1 MSSVRKSVNSTKKKR
16 KKRRKRN
23 RNRGKKRRKRSSVS
37 GRSNAR
43 RSVKTDGRRM
53 TEERENARSGLNAE
67 QERKKTIE
75 DVKMIEILAGSEIV
89 IVMAFAASPFA

>member
-1 MSSVRKSVNSTKKKR
+1 M
-16 KKRRKRN
+16 
-23 RNRGKKRRKRSSVS
+23 
-37 GRSNAR
+37 
-43 RSVKTDGRRM
+43 KTDGRRM

-89 IVMAFAASPFA
+89 IVIAMAFAASPFA

>member
-1 MSSVRKSVNSTKKKR
+1 MSSVRKSVNSIKKKR

-43 RSVKTDGRRM
+43 RSVKIDGRRM
-53 TEERENARSGLNAE
+53 IEERENARSGLNVE
-67 QERKKTIE
+67 
-75 DVKMIEILAGSEIV
+75 
-89 IVMAFAASPFA
+89 

>member
-1 MSSVRKSVNSTKKKR
+1 M
-16 KKRRKRN
+16 
-23 RNRGKKRRKRSSVS
+23 
-37 GRSNAR
+37 
-43 RSVKTDGRRM
+43 KTDGRRM